1 MEEKENKPT
10 SDYID
15 VDITFIKLA
24 KRMNE
29 VSGEEA
35 IDILNQL
42 FIDNCGISYS
52 TRAVVWNVSEF
63 WLSKWIHE
71 NPDVPN
77 DADFYTAM
85 SLRSEDYA
93 KFKNSIDKYKND
105 VYFLPLKDLYR
116 IANDMLKET
125 DDIKEQIVI
134 ATGVMIA
141 LMQNSEDE

>member
-15 VDITFIKLA
+15 IDRTFIKLA

-42 FIDNCGISYS
+42 FIDNCGISFS
-52 TRAVVWNVSEF
+52 KRAVVWNVSDF
-63 WLSKWIHE
+63 WLMKWTHE
-71 NPDVPN
+71 NPDVPKE
-77 DADFYTAM
+77 ADLYTAM
-85 SLRSEDYA
+85 ALRSKDYA
-93 KFKNSIDKYKND
+93 EFKNSIDKYKND

-116 IANDMLKET
+116 IANDMLKES